1 MDRTGWTASGN
12 CRPRRVLRGP
22 RPARA
27 RLQGSGV
34 EGSGLRSRVL
44 CSQRARRWGGSQGAR
59 GRPECCAASAAAVF
73 IPGRWLRPFVA
84 GRAACSWPGPPPPEP
99 TWLCLWARLVFRGA
113 RGSRSSG
120 GCTTTRR
127 WKLEAAL
134 PGPGSRRRSAPGP
147 PSARS
152 PPPGRSSCRR
162 RASRARLSGSR
173 APSSRGCGAGEV
185 QEGGRRGVWVTPGR
199 GWGGGITPSP
209 PAPSCHIESRNHNSP
224 WGTGWGGGW
233 GGGTARRGRTQGW
246 GRGTTASW
254 PQPSS
259 GAEGAPAPTPAPV
272 RRGGDVAP
280 TPPAPKLSLTG
291 PLPARVRGWQRKDRE
306 ARRHLRPAGWEWRAG
321 TVPHPT
327 LGTLRAQR
335 PRPGRLAAHCAVAS
349 TFEAPGAE
357 LLFGGTSAPSS
368 PSRGAATSG
377 LLMSL
382 RELPGQEFCFGS
394 GERSDRGTQKAPS
407 PDRRGL
413 KEVRRSGP
421 APAQV
426 PRPSQTSS
434 LT

>member
-44 CSQRARRWGGSQGAR
+44 CSQRARRWGGSQAR

-84 GRAACSWPGPPPPEP
+84 GRAACSWPGPPRPSPRGFVYGLGLFSEAPAAPAPLAVAQPRAGGNLKPRCQARAPAAAPLQAPPAP
-99 TWLCLWARLVFRGA
+99 APRPPGA
-113 RGSRSSG
+113 
-120 GCTTTRR
+120 
-127 WKLEAAL
+127 AAAAA
-134 PGPGSRRRSAPGP
+134 GRAEPGSREAAPRP
-147 PSARS
+147 PAAAGLARCRKEAGAAS
-152 PPPGRSSCRR
+152 GSLLGGGGEEGLPPPPQPRAVTSSP
-162 RASRARLSGSR
+162 AITTALGE
-173 APSSRGCGAGEV
+173 RGGVAG
-185 QEGGRRGVWVTPGR
+185 
-199 GWGGGITPSP
+199 
-209 PAPSCHIESRNHNSP
+209 
-224 WGTGWGGGW
+224 

-291 PLPARVRGWQRKDRE
+291 PLPARVRGWQRKKDRE

-413 KEVRRSGP
+413 KEVRRAGP